1 MVITSSLSRLF
12 GLSFTSFGFRSVSLK
27 TLCGE
32 WFWLLLDGYLDYI
45 TWLVYWILN
54 SWLCSFFFVEGMC
67 YLEYHLC
74 HTLNMI
80 LINIYIYRSHSL
92 SRSLSISLTRI
103 NNFKTTILQIYACVR
118 LCITLQKLLDSCHS
132 RLHNQSSI
140 NVTQLYVLHRK
151 KATLFNLVNVFHNVS
166 S

>member
-1 MVITSSLSRLF
+1 MILATFGRISGLYNLVGLVNPEFLTLF
-12 GLSFTSFGFRSVSLK
+12 
-27 TLCGE
+27 
-32 WFWLLLDGYLDYI
+32 
-45 TWLVYWILN
+45 
-54 SWLCSFFFVEGMC
+54 FFFVEGMC

-92 SRSLSISLTRI
+92 SLAFSLSRI

-151 KATLFNLVNVFHNVS
+151 KATLFNLVNVFHSVS